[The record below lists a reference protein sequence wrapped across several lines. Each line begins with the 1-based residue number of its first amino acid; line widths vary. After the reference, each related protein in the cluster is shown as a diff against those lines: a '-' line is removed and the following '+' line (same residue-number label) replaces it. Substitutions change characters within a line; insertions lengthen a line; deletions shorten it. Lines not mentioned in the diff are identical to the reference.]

1 MATSNL
7 PNKFIITDIKT
18 LDQIKKLVYVFS
30 TTNRSMYVER
40 FRVILTSVDGFNPDK
55 FCVLVE
61 DGWLRGYES
70 LKYFKASDHYK
81 NYSRLTA
88 NEILHTPVKLTRLK
102 EER

>member
-30 TTNRSMYVER
+30 GNRNMYVDR
-40 FRVILTSVDGFNPDK
+40 FRAILNSVDGCYPDK
-55 FCVLVE
+55 FCVFVE
-61 DGWLRGYES
+61 NGNLMGYES
-70 LKYFKASDHYK
+70 LKYFKAAEY
-81 NYSRLTA
+81 YRTFPRLTA
-88 NEILHTPVKLTRLK
+88 QEILHTPVKLTRLK